1 MAFIRIIILAFLM
14 AIPAISYAWPIPSSL
29 DTYCERVEPI
39 EAQICAIL
47 TEEGLGCEWIAL
59 ALAES
64 GGDPSNVSSKGAAG
78 LWQLMPATARS
89 FGLRVDSSVDERLDI
104 RKSTRAAAR
113 YIRKHLKT
121 FHGSIL
127 WAVAAYNAG
136 GSNLRRKT
144 DYQKSMNFDVVKQ
157 ASYPSYALG
166 RTVQSIMDNGVCA
179 GVDKAHLL

>member
-1 MAFIRIIILAFLM
+1 MATIRILFLAFLM
-14 AIPAISYAWPIPSSL
+14 AIPAASYAWTVPNSL
-29 DTYCERVEPI
+29 DTYCERISPI
-39 EAQICAIL
+39 QDEICAIL

-64 GGDPSNVSSKGAAG
+64 GGDPNNVSSKGAAG
-78 LWQLMPATARS
+78 LWQLMPATARA

-104 RKSTRAAAR
+104 HKSTRVAAR

-121 FHGSIL
+121 FHGSVL

-144 DYQKSMNFDVVKQ
+144 AYHDGMSIEAVKQ
-157 ASYPSYALG
+157 ASYPSYALA
-166 RTVQSIMDNGVCA
+166 RTVQAIMENGLC
-179 GVDKAHLL
+179 VDKSDSL